1 MVSALS
7 FQHLLVVLIIQGLL
21 GAFDSF
27 WNHEWKERLPS
38 RPTALEEQRLHSLR
52 EFIYVV
58 LFAGMAWTSWDGLW
72 AWVFAA
78 LLIVET
84 IITGW
89 DFVIEDKTRVLSPVE
104 RLTHALITLGYGAFL
119 AWFAPYLWEWSQ
131 RPTGFTFHDYGVIS
145 WILTAFSIG
154 VLLLASRNL
163 ISTLYLAKLRRA
175 GFV

>member
-1 MVSALS
+1 MVQALS

-21 GAFDSF
+21 GAFDSL

-58 LFAGMAWTSWDGLW
+58 FFAGMAWVSWDGLW
-72 AWVFAA
+72 AWVFTA
-78 LLIVET
+78 LLVIET

-89 DFVIEDKTRVLSPVE
+89 DFVVEDRTRVLSPVE
-104 RLTHALITLGYGAFL
+104 RLTHGVMTLGYGAFL
-119 AWFAPYLWEWSQ
+119 AWFTPYLWEWSQ
-131 RPTGFTFHDYGVIS
+131 SPTGFIFHHYGVIS

-154 VLLLASRNL
+154 VFLLGLRNL
-163 ISTLYLAKLRRA
+163 ISTFYLAKLRRA